1 MRGCDDVGLVA
12 HDTRDLYPGIKMC
25 RVFGAVAAAPI
36 SVRYELLEA
45 KNPLIVQ
52 SESHDS
58 GWGIAAYRQLGGE
71 APLVERFAVAAHMD
85 SHFAG
90 ATDAGARIFNAHV
103 RRATLGGL
111 SPENTHPFEFGPYT
125 FSHNG
130 TILDFRSLLRRGMP
144 EPAGQTDSECFF
156 IRLMHELDPDDIV
169 RSLRGVVATI
179 VASTEFSGVN
189 FLFSDGLKLY
199 AYRLGIFELHWCT
212 RAGVAMVASEP
223 MTDEVWHSVQQDVL
237 LTLDPDNP
245 EEVLAQRLI
254 GDMLLETAQ
263 IRPLEPDPTL
273 RGPERGAWAARR
285 AAQIAASRA
294 GLDGRH
300 ARHEQFVPTATA

>member
-1 MRGCDDVGLVA
+1 
-12 HDTRDLYPGIKMC
+12 MC

-36 SVRYELLEA
+36 SIRYELLEA
-45 KNPLIVQ
+45 DNPLIVQ

-58 GWGIAAYRQLGGE
+58 GWGVAAYRQLGGDS
-71 APLVERFAVAAHMD
+71 PLIERFPVAAHQD
-85 SHFAG
+85 GRFA
-90 ATDAGARIFNAHV
+90 ATTGAGARIFNAHV

-111 SPENTHPFEFGPYT
+111 AAENTHPFDFGPYT

-156 IRLMHELDPDDIV
+156 IRLMHEFDPDDVV
-169 RSLRGVVATI
+169 RSLRGVIATI
-179 VASTEFSGVN
+179 VASTTFSGVN

-223 MTDEVWHSVQQDVL
+223 MTDETWHRVQQDVL

-245 EEVLAQRLI
+245 EEVATERLI
-254 GDMLLETAQ
+254 GDMLLETAHIQ
-263 IRPLEPDPTL
+263 PLEPDPAL
-273 RGPERGAWAARR
+273 RGAERGAWAAKRS
-285 AAQIAASRA
+285 AQIAASRA
-294 GLDGRH
+294 GFDGRH
-300 ARHEQFVPTATA
+300 ADSARAAATA

>member
-1 MRGCDDVGLVA
+1 MQRERLVA
-12 HDTRDLYPGIKMC
+12 RSSRDLYPEITMC
-25 RVFGAVAAAPI
+25 RIFGAVAAAPI

-58 GWGIAAYRQLGGE
+58 GWGIAAYRQLGGD
-71 APLVERFAVAAHMD
+71 APLIERFPVAAHRD
-85 SHFAG
+85 SRFAG

-111 SPENTHPFEFGPYT
+111 SLENTHPFEFGPYT

-144 EPAGQTDSECFF
+144 EPVGQTDSECLF
-156 IRLMHELDPDDIV
+156 IRLMGELDPDEIV
-169 RSLRGVVATI
+169 RSLRGVIATV
-179 VASTEFSGVN
+179 VASTTFSGVN
-189 FLFSDGLKLY
+189 FLFSDGVKLY

-223 MTDEVWHSVQQDVL
+223 MTDETWHCVQQDVL

-245 EEVLAQRLI
+245 EEVHAERLI

-263 IRPLEPDPTL
+263 IRPLEPDPSL
-273 RGPERGAWAARR
+273 RGEERGVWAARR
-285 AAQIAASRA
+285 AAQIAGSRA

-300 ARHEQFVPTATA
+300 ADAVGFAAAISA

>member
-1 MRGCDDVGLVA
+1 
-12 HDTRDLYPGIKMC
+12 MC

-36 SVRYELLEA
+36 SIRYELLEA
-45 KNPLIVQ
+45 RNPLIVQ

-58 GWGIAAYRQLGGE
+58 GWGVAAYRQLGGE
-71 APLVERFAVAAHMD
+71 APLIERFPVAAHRD
-85 SHFAG
+85 SRFTD

-111 SPENTHPFEFGPYT
+111 SAENTHPFDFGPYT

-130 TILDFRSLLRRGMP
+130 TILDFRSLLRRGMS

-156 IRLMHELDPDDIV
+156 MRLMHEFDPDEVV

-179 VASTEFSGVN
+179 VASTTFSGVN
-189 FLFSDGLKLY
+189 FLFSDGIKLY

-212 RAGVAMVASEP
+212 RPGMAMVASEA
-223 MTDEVWHSVQQDVL
+223 MTDEPWHSLQQDVL

-245 EEVLAQRLI
+245 EEVHAERLI
-254 GDMLLETAQ
+254 GDMLLETAHIQ
-263 IRPLEPDPTL
+263 PLEPDASL
-273 RGPERGAWAARR
+273 RGEERGLWAAKR
-285 AAQIAASRA
+285 AAQVAGLRA

-300 ARHEQFVPTATA
+300 APVLETSAGPHTGAAL

>member
-1 MRGCDDVGLVA
+1 
-12 HDTRDLYPGIKMC
+12 MC

-45 KNPLIVQ
+45 RNPLIVQ

-71 APLVERFAVAAHMD
+71 APLIERFPVAAHRD
-85 SHFAG
+85 SRFTS

-111 SPENTHPFEFGPYT
+111 SAENTHPFDFGPYT

-130 TILDFRSLLRRGMP
+130 TILDFRSLLRRGMD
-144 EPAGQTDSECFF
+144 EPAGETDSECFF
-156 IRLMHELDPDDIV
+156 KRLMYEFDPDDVV

-179 VASTEFSGVN
+179 VASTTFSGVN

-199 AYRLGIFELHWCT
+199 AYRLGIFDLQWCT
-212 RAGVAMVASEP
+212 RPGMAMVASEA
-223 MTDEVWHSVQQDVL
+223 MTDENWHTLQQDVL
-237 LTLDPDNP
+237 LTLDPDRP
-245 EEVLAQRLI
+245 EDVIAQRLI
-254 GDMLLETAQ
+254 GDMLLETAHIQ
-263 IRPLEPDPTL
+263 PLEPDASL
-273 RGPERGAWAARR
+273 RGEARGAWAAKR
-285 AAQIAASRA
+285 AAQVAGLRA

-300 ARHEQFVPTATA
+300 ATELQVPLDSRTGATA

>member
-1 MRGCDDVGLVA
+1 
-12 HDTRDLYPGIKMC
+12 MC

-45 KNPLIVQ
+45 RNPLIVQ

-58 GWGIAAYRQLGGE
+58 GWGIAAYRQLGCD
-71 APLVERFAVAAHMD
+71 APAIERFPVAAHQD
-85 SHFAG
+85 SRFTD

-111 SPENTHPFEFGPYT
+111 SEQNTHPFDFGPYT

-130 TILDFRSLLRRGMP
+130 TILDYRSLLRRGMS
-144 EPAGQTDSECFF
+144 EPTGETDSECVFM
-156 IRLMHELDPDDIV
+156 RLMYEFDPDDVV

-179 VASTEFSGVN
+179 VASTTFSGVN

-199 AYRLGIFELHWCT
+199 AYRLGIFKMHWCT
-212 RAGVAMVASEP
+212 RSGVAMVASEP
-223 MTDEVWHSVQQDVL
+223 MTDERWHSLQQDVL
-237 LTLDPDNP
+237 LTMDPENP
-245 EEVLAQRLI
+245 EEIHAERLI
-254 GDMLLETAQ
+254 GDMLLETAHIQ
-263 IRPLEPDPTL
+263 PLEPDPSL
-273 RGPERGAWAARR
+273 RGEARGLWAAKR
-285 AAQIAASRA
+285 AAQVTGLRA

-300 ARHEQFVPTATA
+300 AASLSVPFDTQTGATA